1 MKNKHSRGKICKL
14 CDRKFLLKMV
24 MDQNE
29 ERMFK
34 KRNETKQK
42 KEAQKR
48 VEKRIESLD
57 QMYKQ
62 TRALSTVQ

>member
-1 MKNKHSRGKICKL
+1 MI
-14 CDRKFLLKMV
+14 

-34 KRNETKQK
+34 KRTLIKQK
-42 KEAQKR
+42 KDDQKR
-48 VEKRIESLD
+48 VEKRIEALE

-62 TRALSTVQ
+62 TRALGSVQQAQLKSKT